1 MNAFDEQLRSAF
13 DGYEPNVTPDFAS
26 FEAAMEHASSA
37 GQSDLSRRYRVAR
50 RVAAASTAVA
60 LGLFGWLMV
69 RDEEPAA
76 EFVAGPAVEQRGEGG
91 WEKFEGG
98 ATANLRG
105 AAEAVSNSNTPEHA
119 ARTSS
124 SLVIADPTDAA
135 ATPVVESAEKNA
147 ATDRANATARVHAAS
162 VGEEIAAVAADREAS
177 TPDPITEEEAV
188 GALLGFESSV
198 QEACEGTEVS
208 FKLDG
213 NWAEGSFLWNFG
225 DGAFSSESEPS
236 HVFNRPGTYDITISV
251 RSHNDGQIRTR
262 TVENM
267 IVVRPRPTA
276 DLDWELPKAV
286 GDKTVAVQLVNETE
300 RSSSSTWLLGEE
312 KLNQAKAELKV
323 PGEYPVHLIASNAY
337 GCQDHASA
345 TLRLGNRLGA
355 GAPSSFSPDGD
366 GRYDTFLPR
375 AAKEAEGAWVFSV
388 FDAEGT
394 EVFTSENALQPWEG
408 ELPGDEVASGRRFT
422 WVLKMSDHEGHPMM
436 YTDVVRVE

>member
-1 MNAFDEQLRSAF
+1 MNAFDKQLQSAF
-13 DGYEPNVTPDFAS
+13 DGFEPNVTPDFAA
-26 FEAAMEHASSA
+26 FEAALDRAETG
-37 GQSDLSRRYRVAR
+37 GQSELSRRYRTAR

-60 LGLFGWLMV
+60 LGLLGWLMV
-69 RDEEPAA
+69 REEEEPRSTAA
-76 EFVAGPAVEQRGEGG
+76 VPAPTTEQVGTGG
-91 WEKFEGG
+91 WGKFDGG
-98 ATANLRG
+98 TSTSLHELEDPS
-105 AAEAVSNSNTPEHA
+105 AAGNHA

-124 SLVIADPTDAA
+124 SVVIPDVAEAVHT
-135 ATPVVESAEKNA
+135 TRPVA
-147 ATDRANATARVHAAS
+147 
-162 VGEEIAAVAADREAS
+162 AS
-177 TPDPITEEEAV
+177 TPAEPRTAVNPVADLNEGEAGRGADGTSAAESEEAG
-188 GALLGFESSV
+188 GAAVLGFESSV
-198 QEACEGTEVS
+198 QEACAGTEVS

-236 HVFNRPGTYDITISV
+236 HVFDRPGTYDITISV

-267 IVVRPRPTA
+267 IVVRPRPEA
-276 DLDWELPKAV
+276 ALDWEFAKGASEKSVP
-286 GDKTVAVQLVNETE
+286 VQLVNETE

-312 KLNQAKAELKV
+312 KLQQAKTELKV

-337 GCQDHASA
+337 GCQDHATE

-375 AAKEAEGAWVFSV
+375 AAKEAEGEWLFVVYDLDGNQVFESR
-388 FDAEGT
+388 
-394 EVFTSENALQPWEG
+394 NALQPWDGSVGGEG
-408 ELPGDEVASGRRFT
+408 TAAGHRFT
-422 WVLKMSDHEGHPMM
+422 WVLKMKEPSGHQTL

>member
-1 MNAFDEQLRSAF
+1 MNAFDEQLRSALEGF
-13 DGYEPNVTPDFAS
+13 EPNVTPDFAA
-26 FEAAMEHASSA
+26 FEAALDRAEAG
-37 GQSDLSRRYRVAR
+37 GQSELSRRYRTAR

-60 LGLFGWLMV
+60 LGLLGWLMV
-69 RDEEPAA
+69 SEEEESRSTAAVPAA
-76 EFVAGPAVEQRGEGG
+76 ATEQVGTGGWSKFDGEGS
-91 WEKFEGG
+91 
-98 ATANLRG
+98 TNLHDMEESG
-105 AAEAVSNSNTPEHA
+105 AAGDHA

-124 SLVIADPTDAA
+124 SVVIPDVADAGHSTRPVAA
-135 ATPVVESAEKNA
+135 STKEESRTAVDPVADVNEGQAGRGADGASTVES
-147 ATDRANATARVHAAS
+147 
-162 VGEEIAAVAADREAS
+162 
-177 TPDPITEEEAV
+177 EAV
-188 GALLGFESSV
+188 GGAAVLGFESSV
-198 QEACEGTEVS
+198 QEACAGTEVS

-236 HVFNRPGTYDITISV
+236 HVFDRPGTYDITISV

-267 IVVRPRPTA
+267 IVVRPRPEA
-276 DLDWELPKAV
+276 ALDWEFAKGASEKSVP
-286 GDKTVAVQLVNETE
+286 VQLVNETE

-312 KLNQAKAELKV
+312 KLQQAKAELKV

-337 GCQDHASA
+337 GCQDHATE

-375 AAKEAEGAWVFSV
+375 AAKEAEGEWLFVVYDSEGNQVFESR
-388 FDAEGT
+388 
-394 EVFTSENALQPWEG
+394 NALQPWNG
-408 ELPGDEVASGRRFT
+408 EVGGGGTAAGHRFT
-422 WVLKMSDHEGHPMM
+422 WVLKMKEASGHQTM

>member
-13 DGYEPNVTPDFAS
+13 DGFEPNVTPDFAA
-26 FEAAMEHASSA
+26 FEAALDRAETG
-37 GQSDLSRRYRVAR
+37 GQSELSRRYRTAR

-60 LGLFGWLMV
+60 LGLLGWLMV
-69 RDEEPAA
+69 QEEEDTRLAETSVPPATEQVGTGGWGKFEGATPPNRHELEEPAA
-76 EFVAGPAVEQRGEGG
+76 AGDY
-91 WEKFEGG
+91 
-98 ATANLRG
+98 
-105 AAEAVSNSNTPEHA
+105 S

-124 SLVIADPTDAA
+124 SVVIPDFEGAAPAAEPVAQSASDASRAAIDPKADLIESKADRGEKEGSPNESEAA
-135 ATPVVESAEKNA
+135 ARGDV
-147 ATDRANATARVHAAS
+147 
-162 VGEEIAAVAADREAS
+162 
-177 TPDPITEEEAV
+177 
-188 GALLGFESSV
+188 LGFESSV

-236 HVFNRPGTYDITISV
+236 HVFDRPGTYDITISV

-267 IVVRPRPTA
+267 IVVRPRPEA
-276 DLDWELPKAV
+276 ALDWEFAKGANEKSVP
-286 GDKTVAVQLVNETE
+286 VQLVNQTE

-312 KLNQAKAELKV
+312 KLQQAKAELKV

-337 GCQDHASA
+337 GCQDHATE

-375 AAKEAEGAWVFSV
+375 AAKEAEGEWLFSV
-388 FDAEGT
+388 YDAEGN
-394 EVFTSENALQPWEG
+394 EVFTSRNALKPWNGSIRSG
-408 ELPGDEVASGRRFT
+408 ESAAGRRFT
-422 WVLKMSDHEGHPMM
+422 WVLKITEPTGHQMM